1 MCWRMLLVL
10 LRRLHRSDYHRSA
23 FGHLW
28 DDNND
33 ASLGHNGCDT
43 SDEILTRDLVDKAF
57 VWIKRCPNA
66 VATGTLHDPY
76 TNQAIAFQRGRK
88 GQRISADRPHCPAR
102 LWLDMGAY
110 SWPDRQ
116 WLRFAND
123 LANLLAVDGQA
134 NPEKERFATGL
145 VDVVERRVYVP
156 NTPCS
161 SSRCYAGYQLPVD
174 EGVDERTTCKL

>member
-1 MCWRMLLVL
+1 MV
-10 LRRLHRSDYHRSA
+10 
-23 FGHLW
+23 GH
-28 DDNND
+28 
-33 ASLGHNGCDT
+33 
-43 SDEILTRDLVDKAF
+43 
-57 VWIKRCPNA
+57 
-66 VATGTLHDPY
+66 
-76 TNQAIAFQRGRK
+76 
-88 GQRISADRPHCPAR
+88 
-102 LWLDMGAY
+102 GAY